1 VLLCVFLFFT
11 GVYVD
16 TINVSTGECDDVIIL
31 TLTIDEFVAVD
42 NVTLANLTLVPNPVR
57 VEEQLFVAGEF
68 SAAERNGLIV
78 SVYNAVGQKVYEVE
92 PNNYPIVIDGLQHRG
107 VYVVRVVTGTGDVRQ
122 GKIIVE

>member
-1 VLLCVFLFFT
+1 M
-11 GVYVD
+11 
-16 TINVSTGECDDVIIL
+16 